1 MKKLIF
7 LIILIAIFAYSKHRS
22 QFGSIS
28 NINDTSVK
36 SIDVGNGFVRAYMPD
51 GANPN
56 EALVLTPIN
65 CTAEEVMMG
74 KKLEED
80 IKAAGVPARRADG
93 FNISVNNNTDNQ
105 KTMINK
111 SVELFQSGAAP
122 LVFINGYG
130 KSRPTV
136 GEVLTVYKLTK

>member
-7 LIILIAIFAYSKHRS
+7 VIMLIAIFAYKKHGS
-22 QFGSIS
+22 QSDDS
-28 NINDTSVK
+28 ASINDVSENA
-36 SIDVGNGFVRAYMPD
+36 IDVGHGFVRAYMPD

-80 IKAAGVPARRADG
+80 LKSAGVPARRDDG
-93 FNISVNNNTDNQ
+93 FNITLSNATEKQ
-105 KTMINK
+105 KTMMNK
-111 SVELFQSGAAP
+111 SVELFQSNNP
-122 LVFINGYG
+122 PIVFLNGYA
-130 KSRPTV
+130 KPRPTV
-136 GEVLTVYKLTK
+136 DEVLAVYELTK